1 MKKLTC
7 STASCTRQN
16 GDTDNMLCV
25 YEKIIIVEKS
35 MSTILFT
42 SNEMKKN

>member
-16 GDTDNMLCV
+16 GDIDNMLCV